1 LPFFAGVV
9 QSRTQV
15 VTVRRPNAILV
26 VLSYVTVFIGGWLTA
41 CGHEAQPAQ
50 AAQDRAAPAM
60 TRDHGR
66 IVVPEG
72 SPLRERLTIEQLEA
86 RPVRR
91 ALEVPAHVEADPS
104 RVARITPPLPGRIV
118 SLAVHFGDEVH
129 AGDTLLSIDSPELA
143 EAQRDHLDA
152 EAALAQAERNLTR
165 AQDLYDHHILARAD
179 LENAQTQRQ
188 IAAAEL
194 ERTASRLRLL
204 GVRGGGAIGRSL
216 TVRAPITGRVV
227 ELQVSVG
234 EFHSDLSVPLMT
246 IADLSTV
253 WISAS
258 VQERDLSRVSVG
270 MQVTAVL
277 AAYPDA
283 PVSGSVLYVGDLLD
297 PETRTL
303 PVRIAF
309 DNPDHRLHPGM
320 FANVTFEETARPEI
334 VVPQPAVV
342 LRGDHNVVFVEV
354 PNQPWTFEEREVTL
368 GPASGD
374 DLVVTQHLSP
384 GDRVVVAQAILLQ

>member
-1 LPFFAGVV
+1 M
-9 QSRTQV
+9 R
-15 VTVRRPNAILV
+15 
-26 VLSYVTVFIGGWLTA
+26 LSA

-50 AAQDRAAPAM
+50 AAEERAAPAM

-66 IVVPEG
+66 IVIPEG
-72 SPLRERLTIEQLEA
+72 SPLRERLVVEALEA

-118 SLAVHFGDEVH
+118 NLNVHFGDEVH
-129 AGDTLLSIDSPELA
+129 AGDQLLSIDSPELA

-152 EAALAQAERNLTR
+152 EAALAQSQRTLTR
-165 AQDLYDHHILARAD
+165 QEDLYAHGIAPLAD
-179 LENAQTQRQ
+179 VENARTQHQ
-188 IAAAEL
+188 VAAAEL
-194 ERTASRLRLL
+194 ERTSSRLRLL
-204 GVRGGGAIGRSL
+204 GVHGGGAIGRSL
-216 TVRAPITGRVV
+216 VVRAPITGRVV

-270 MQVTAVL
+270 MQVTATL

-283 PVSGSVLYVGDLLD
+283 PVSGAVLYVGDLLD
-297 PETRTL
+297 PDTRTL

-309 DNPDHRLHPGM
+309 ENPDHHLHPGM

-354 PNQPWTFEEREVTL
+354 PNTPWTFEEREVTL
-368 GPASGD
+368 GPPVGD
-374 DLVVTQHLSP
+374 DLVVTQHLAP
-384 GDRVVVAQAILLQ
+384 GDRVVVSQAILLQ